1 VSRPVI
7 LTLASAAG
15 LVLLV
20 ALVNVSNLLLARG
33 TARRRELAL
42 RAALGAGRAR
52 ILRQLLTE
60 SVLLG
65 LAGGAAGLLLA
76 LWGVRTIVTL
86 APAGLPRL
94 AEIAP
99 DPRALGFALVLSLVT
114 GIVFGLAPAWR
125 SSRTDLRAVFEDGD
139 RVGGDARAS
148 RGRDALVVVEV
159 ALAVTLGVGAGL
171 LARSF
176 VSLVTLDPGFA
187 SERRLTAVVGF
198 TGTPFADPAR
208 QPAFFRELLD
218 RVEALPGVRRAALV
232 NHLPIGGD
240 MWGSRLTID
249 GAPAPRPGEEPA
261 AAQRVVSP
269 GYFETMGIHIV
280 RGRSFTK
287 DDRRAVVVNESF
299 ARQYLAGRDPVG
311 RRLKFGGGS
320 SDRPWLAV
328 VGVYRDT
335 RQWRLTDRVTP
346 EIYFPYANNPVD
358 QWTQTT
364 IVIETDVEP
373 RSIAPGVQAAVWAID
388 PGLPVSPI
396 RTMDEILADEV
407 VGPRFAA
414 TLVGLFA
421 LLALVVATV
430 GVYAVLS
437 FAVARRARE
446 LGVRIALGARRGRVF
461 GLVLGRGLLLVG
473 SGLVAGL
480 AGAAVGAHYVSALLF
495 GVTPGDPATYAMT
508 AVTVLAVSVAASAI
522 PARRATRIDP
532 ISALRTE

>member
-1 VSRPVI
+1 
-7 LTLASAAG
+7 
-15 LVLLV
+15 
-20 ALVNVSNLLLARG
+20 
-33 TARRRELAL
+33 
-42 RAALGAGRAR
+42 
-52 ILRQLLTE
+52 
-60 SVLLG
+60 
-65 LAGGAAGLLLA
+65 
-76 LWGVRTIVTL
+76 
-86 APAGLPRL
+86 
-94 AEIAP
+94 
-99 DPRALGFALVLSLVT
+99 
-114 GIVFGLAPAWR
+114 
-125 SSRTDLRAVFEDGD
+125 
-139 RVGGDARAS
+139 
-148 RGRDALVVVEV
+148 
-159 ALAVTLGVGAGL
+159 
-171 LARSF
+171 
-176 VSLVTLDPGFA
+176 
-187 SERRLTAVVGF
+187 
-198 TGTPFADPAR
+198 
-208 QPAFFRELLD
+208 
-218 RVEALPGVRRAALV
+218 
-232 NHLPIGGD
+232 
-240 MWGSRLTID
+240 
-249 GAPAPRPGEEPA
+249 
-261 AAQRVVSP
+261 VVSP